1 MTTTFSELVITR
13 GFDPKLETRVFFG
26 CFSLKEAKRSL
37 FNSTRYEHVTVYLT
51 SEEDQVRL
59 PVVIDLAQPRFIDS
73 VDDGEMPDWY
83 FEGWILEPG
92 KPGVERVRIYVCTT
106 NYDKK
111 ISDDDIFLWQM
122 IPNRTKL
129 PLDASIRK
137 LKLDKRT
144 TMILLQNGVT
154 TIGDAVEYS
163 RRHNFSDIPDIGRV
177 RTAELT
183 KEMEAAGHPL
193 M

>member
-1 MTTTFSELVITR
+1 MTTTYDEQMIAR
-13 GFDPKLETRVFFG
+13 GFDPNLETRESFG

-37 FNSTRYEHVTVYLT
+37 FGSTRYEHFPVYLT
-51 SEEDQVRL
+51 SEGDQVRL
-59 PVVIDLAQPRFIDS
+59 PVIIDLARPVFIDS
-73 VDDGEMPDWY
+73 IEDGEMPDWY

-92 KPGVERVRIYVCTT
+92 KPGVERVRIYVSTM

-111 ISDDDIFLWQM
+111 ISDDDIFLWQI

-137 LKLDKRT
+137 FNMDERAK
-144 TMILLQNGVT
+144 MLLIRNGIM
-154 TIGDAVEYS
+154 TIGDVVEYS
-163 RRHNFSDIPDIGRV
+163 RRHNFRDIPNFGPV
-177 RTAELT
+177 RLAELE

-193 M
+193 P